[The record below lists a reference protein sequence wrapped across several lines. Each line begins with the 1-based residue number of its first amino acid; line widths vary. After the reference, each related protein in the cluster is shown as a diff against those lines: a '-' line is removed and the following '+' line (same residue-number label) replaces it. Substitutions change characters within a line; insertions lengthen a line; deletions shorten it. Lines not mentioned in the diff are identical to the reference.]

1 YVDITVNPF
10 EQVTVTQSLTLRSYK
25 DIDSYM
31 QQLFEGY
38 SVYLKVNETLE
49 QGDMLYRSSLL
60 HSALRNSC
68 KDYLI
73 ASVVFILL
81 TLAVTVFLCIISGKR
96 KDGSIKLTF
105 FDKIPFIIN
114 LAITGF
120 LGVGTLGIAYMLIE
134 EYTRVLTPTYNDIY
148 YYNGTIQPYFF
159 YKLSAVFIVL
169 CVLVLIVFILYIVR
183 NVKAKTLKD
192 RFILPKITK
201 FLSAKIK
208 RLNEASNVLKHKSKY
223 IVFLIFLCALFLMLT
238 TLLCMVFDGA
248 VLILIVNIIATILVT
263 LYALMYASNV
273 ITLSEAAKKLKNGDL
288 DININPEK
296 FVPQLRQFASDLIES
311 KIAIEKAVEDAVKGE
326 RLKTELIT
334 NVSHDLKTPLTS
346 IINYVSLLKMC
357 EIENPDAK
365 GYIDILDEK
374 SNKLKRLIEDLVEA
388 SKATSGNIK
397 MTFSTVKLNEMA
409 LQMVGENSDVLES
422 AGLESIL
429 TQKDED
435 IFVKADSQHTY
446 RIFENL
452 FSNVKKYSQSGTR
465 VYIDIYKENGYGVF
479 SVKNVS
485 RERLNISPDELTE
498 RFVRGD
504 NSRTTSGSGLGL
516 SIAKDFTELQNGIFE
531 IVIDGDMFKV
541 NVKLPLAK

>member
-1 YVDITVNPF
+1 
-10 EQVTVTQSLTLRSYK
+10 
-25 DIDSYM
+25 
-31 QQLFEGY
+31 
-38 SVYLKVNETLE
+38 
-49 QGDMLYRSSLL
+49 
-60 HSALRNSC
+60 
-68 KDYLI
+68 
-73 ASVVFILL
+73 
-81 TLAVTVFLCIISGKR
+81 
-96 KDGSIKLTF
+96 
-105 FDKIPFIIN
+105 
-114 LAITGF
+114 
-120 LGVGTLGIAYMLIE
+120 
-134 EYTRVLTPTYNDIY
+134 
-148 YYNGTIQPYFF
+148 
-159 YKLSAVFIVL
+159 
-169 CVLVLIVFILYIVR
+169 
-183 NVKAKTLKD
+183 
-192 RFILPKITK
+192 
-201 FLSAKIK
+201 
-208 RLNEASNVLKHKSKY
+208 
-223 IVFLIFLCALFLMLT
+223 MLT

-435 IFVKADSQHTY
+435 IFVNADSQHTY